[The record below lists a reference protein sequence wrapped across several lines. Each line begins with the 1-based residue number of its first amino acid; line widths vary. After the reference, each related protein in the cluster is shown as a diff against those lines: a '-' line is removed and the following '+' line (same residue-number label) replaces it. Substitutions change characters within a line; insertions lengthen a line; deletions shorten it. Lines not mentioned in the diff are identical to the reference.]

1 MNSQRPQT
9 CEQMCIITILI
20 FTTDDAKY
28 VLQTHTYSPSLD
40 DIREEEE
47 PRADNLDDNE
57 LKNDSIGQSL
67 SLLDL
72 SIICLY
78 KLSLLPLLFR
88 AESAVGLVV
97 GSSVVL
103 GEVEVVGGMVS
114 GVVKGSSDKP
124 EFSPRR
130 TRFLYP
136 HKRPSTTDILFI
148 CIKTSQVVI
157 S

>member
-1 MNSQRPQT
+1 MTDFIHTRYSCSSCYTICDYKNMNSQIPPT
-9 CEQMCIITILI
+9 CEQICTITILI

-28 VLQTHTYSPSLD
+28 VLQTHTYSPFG
-40 DIREEEE
+40 
-47 PRADNLDDNE
+47 P
-57 LKNDSIGQSL
+57 SL
-67 SLLDL
+67 SLPYL

-78 KLSLLPLLFR
+78 KLCLLPLLFC

-97 GSSVVL
+97 RSSVVL

-114 GVVKGSSDKP
+114 VVVKGSSDKP

-136 HKRPSTTDILFI
+136 HKRPSTADILFI
-148 CIKTSQVVI
+148 WIKTSQVII